1 MAFGGFLQPALG
13 LRYSGESIDP
23 FDAVRNTQSVL
34 EVLGYP
40 PETPIVIDNPEPG
53 GEVGPGDNPSD
64 DASICNDAPLATWA
78 EIELSDATIWR
89 HAKVA
94 INLGDPKEPRAV
106 TFGSVTRSLSN
117 PQGEAVG
124 STMTPTLDD
133 TDGVLRAQEDAD
145 SLVGCRYTQYVS
157 SKRRLHINP
166 DDKTRVFD
174 GIITDSDPTPTRLL
188 TLTVTDYL
196 TVLLDEFNKRT
207 FPQRVFSV
215 EDFPTMDN
223 PVDDPLLPGNP
234 TMLGK
239 PVPILYG
246 ALSDEDAAVPE
257 GVVPW
262 VFTGRVPFVSRGGQL
277 WDEYICAGHALGAW
291 QSHFV
296 AAGGGLSTGTSYPSR
311 VQIGPTSGLVE
322 VAWPGT
328 TWWADE
334 FGTATTITR
343 NGRVYSAMYMFGPRS
358 DLSRNG
364 QVPHVSNLW
373 GIDENGDGTGRV
385 ITDLYR
391 QFLHL
396 LINWVFGNYQSGVW
410 LSPPTVGSSP
420 GLYSRIKT
428 TTFEALKTLRD
439 SQIAGG
445 VPGAFIL
452 GHGGEA
458 LTFGQLLALFA
469 RNGHFDYGPNR
480 HGQLIASAI
489 DTGATINR
497 RLGPPATVF
506 EGSYKAKRQRDLV
519 RNVVNYHL
527 ARRYVPPLSGGTPE
541 PGDLLPKTTTQVN
554 PDWQIAV
561 EGLDAPRD
569 APSIIKYGER
579 PEDIDFELIRDEDT
593 AAAIVQMVLDENATP
608 PVHATFTEGE
618 CGVDTDLGDV
628 DTLAHFD
635 ALSSDARAIRCQVHQ
650 LDLDTFAVTKTNR
663 EQSFGST

>member
-1 MAFGGFLQPALG
+1 MTQLAVAVIQRRPFVPAIIIPPDGG
-13 LRYSGESIDP
+13 GE
-23 FDAVRNTQSVL
+23 V
-34 EVLGYP
+34 
-40 PETPIVIDNPEPG
+40 TPGTNPEP
-53 GEVGPGDNPSD
+53 
-64 DASICNDAPLATWA
+64 DASICNDAPLATWC
-78 EIELSDATIWR
+78 EIELADSTIWR

-94 INLGDPKEPRAV
+94 INIGDPKEPRAV
-106 TFGSVTRSLSN
+106 TFGTVTRSLSN
-117 PQGEAVG
+117 AQGEAVG
-124 STMTPTLDD
+124 STMQPTLDD

-145 SLVGCRYTQYVS
+145 SLIGSRYTQYVS
-157 SKRRLHINP
+157 SKRRLKINP

-174 GIITDSDPTPTRLL
+174 GIITDSDPSPTRLL
-188 TLTVTDYL
+188 SVTVTDYL

-207 FPQRVFSV
+207 FPQRVFNLD
-215 EDFPTMDN
+215 DFPQMGN
-223 PVDDPLLPGNP
+223 DPSDPTNPGNP

-246 ALSDEDAAVPE
+246 ALSDEEAEVPI

-262 VFTGRVPFVSRGGQL
+262 VFTGRYPFASRGGQL
-277 WDEYICAGHALGAW
+277 WDEYIAASHDIGAW

-296 AAGGGLSTGTSYPSR
+296 ASGGGLSTGTPYPSR
-311 VQIGPTSGLVE
+311 VQITAASGLVE

-328 TWWADE
+328 SWWAAE
-334 FGTATTITR
+334 FGSARTITR
-343 NGRVYSAMYMFGPRS
+343 NGRTYLAMYMFGPRS
-358 DLSRNG
+358 DLSRSG

-385 ITDLYR
+385 IDDLYR

-396 LINWVFGNYQSGVW
+396 LINFVFGNYQSGAW
-410 LSPPTVGSSP
+410 LAPPTVGSSP
-420 GLYSRIKT
+420 GLYSRIDT

-445 VPGAFIL
+445 VLGAFIL

-458 LTFGQLLALFA
+458 ITFRDLLALFA
-469 RNGHFDYGPNR
+469 RNGHFDFGPNR

-489 DTGATINR
+489 DTGAPINR
-497 RLGPPATVF
+497 VLGPPATVF
-506 EGSYKAKRQRDLV
+506 EASYKAKRQRDLV
-519 RNVVNYHL
+519 RNIVNYHA
-527 ARRYVPPLSGGTPE
+527 ARRYVPPLAGGTPAE
-541 PGDLLPKTTTQVN
+541 GELLPKTTTQVN
-554 PDWQIAV
+554 PDWFVSV

-569 APSIIKYGER
+569 TPSIVKYGER

-608 PVHATFTEGE
+608 PVHATFTESE
-618 CGVDTDLGDV
+618 CGVDTDLGQV

-635 ALSSDARAIRCQVHQ
+635 ALSPDPRAIRCQMHQ

-663 EQSFGST
+663 EQPYGSST

>member
-1 MAFGGFLQPALG
+1 LFGPWLVD
-13 LRYSGESIDP
+13 SGTPSD
-23 FDAVRNTQSVL
+23 DAVTSIRMTQVA
-34 EVLGYP
+34 VAVIQRRPFVPAIIIP
-40 PETPIVIDNPEPG
+40 PDGG
-53 GEVGPGDNPSD
+53 GEVNPGDNPAP

-78 EIELSDATIWR
+78 EIELADSTIWR

-106 TFGSVTRSLSN
+106 TFGTVTRSLSN
-117 PQGEAVG
+117 AQGEAVG
-124 STMTPTLDD
+124 STMQPTLDD
-133 TDGVLRAQEDAD
+133 TDGVLRAQEDTD
-145 SLVGCRYTQYVS
+145 SLVGSRYTQYVS
-157 SKRRLHINP
+157 SKRRLRIDP

-174 GIITDSDPTPTRLL
+174 GVITDVDPTSSRLL
-188 TLTVTDYL
+188 SLTVTDYL

-207 FPQRVFSV
+207 FPQRVFNLD
-215 EDFPTMDN
+215 DFPQMGN
-223 PVDDPLLPGNP
+223 DPSDPTNPGNP

-246 ALSDEDAAVPE
+246 ALSDEEAETPI

-262 VFTGRVPFVSRGGQL
+262 TFTQRVPFASRGGQL
-277 WDEYICAGHALGAW
+277 WDEYIAASHDIGAW

-296 AAGGGLSTGTSYPSR
+296 ASGGGLSTGTPYPSR
-311 VQIGPTSGLVE
+311 VQITAASGLVE

-328 TWWADE
+328 SWWAAE
-334 FGTATTITR
+334 FGSARTITR
-343 NGRVYSAMYMFGPRS
+343 NGRTYLAMYMFGPRS
-358 DLSRNG
+358 DLSRSG

-385 ITDLYR
+385 IDDLYR

-396 LINWVFGNYQSGVW
+396 LINFVFGNYQSGAW
-410 LSPPTVGSSP
+410 LAPPTVGSSP
-420 GLYSRIKT
+420 GLYSRIDT

-445 VPGAFIL
+445 VLGAFIL

-489 DTGATINR
+489 DTGAPINR
-497 RLGPPATVF
+497 VLGPPATVF
-506 EGSYKAKRQRDLV
+506 EASYKAKRQRDLV
-519 RNVVNYHL
+519 RNIVNYHV
-527 ARRYVPPLSGGTPE
+527 ARRYVPPLAGGTPAE
-541 PGDLLPKTTTQVN
+541 GELLPKTTTQVN
-554 PDWQIAV
+554 PDWLVSV

-569 APSIIKYGER
+569 APSVTKYGER
-579 PEDIDFELIRDEDT
+579 PEDVDFELIRDEDT
-593 AAAIVQMVLDENATP
+593 AAAIAQMILDENATP
-608 PVHATFTEGE
+608 PVHVAFTESE
-618 CGVDTDLGDV
+618 CGVDTDLGQV

-635 ALSSDARAIRCQVHQ
+635 ALSNDPRALRCQVHQ

-663 EQSFGST
+663 EQPFGSST